1 MVAATPISVQIAYAL
16 ATSVGAKRVVQVGA
30 WAALSVALARAV
42 HESTGG
48 RGGLLVATDFDAH
61 SLMRTRAELR
71 RAGVDEYA
79 HLCLGDARIALQSL
93 EGPFDFVWL
102 GCSAELASDVL
113 AILDGRLRDGAVV
126 AGFAAHPSKVAES
139 RRFALAPVASVR

>member
-1 MVAATPISVQIAYAL
+1 MVAALPISVQIAYDL
-16 ATSVGAKRVVQVGA
+16 ATGVGAKRIIQVGA

-42 HESTGG
+42 HTNTGG
-48 RGGLLVATDFDAH
+48 RGGLLVSTDLDGA
-61 SLMRTRAELR
+61 SVTKTRAELR
-71 RAGVDEYA
+71 RAGVEDYA
-79 HLCLGDARIALQSL
+79 YLCPGDARIALQSW

-102 GCSAELASDVL
+102 GCSAEMASDVL

-126 AGFAAHPSKVAES
+126 AGFAAQPTKVMPE